1 MPPKKGSYAAIY
13 NMFGLM
19 IFFFLYGLVM
29 GAACANSTYSAHV
42 WGSVACEL
50 GGLPIGVF

>member
-19 IFFFLYGLVM
+19 IFFFLYGLDM